1 MVRAPAAAH
10 DAHVPRLLI
19 VWSRPHHLTAEEASR
34 WVRGEVGA
42 LTRRRR
48 NKVRGAEAAC
58 SSASP
63 RHGCDWHWLLDLD
76 VAAPASEFVDE
87 GVCAEWLGDL
97 RLLGMRPQVMV
108 VGDAVA
114 REGKGA

>member
-10 DAHVPRLLI
+10 DAHVSRLLI
-19 VWSRPHHLTAEEASR
+19 VWSRPHHLTAEEASQ
-34 WVRGEVGA
+34 WVRGEIGA
-42 LTRRRR
+42 LLGDAGTRSGELRRLER
-48 NKVRGAEAAC
+48 
-58 SSASP
+58 ASP

-114 REGKGA
+114 REGKGV

>member
-1 MVRAPAAAH
+1 MVRAAAAAH
-10 DAHVPRLLI
+10 DDRVPRLLI
-19 VWSRPHHLTAEEASR
+19 VWSRPHHLTAEEANR
-34 WVRGEVGA
+34 WVRGEVSA
-42 LTRRRR
+42 LLGDAATRSGELRRL
-48 NKVRGAEAAC
+48 E
-58 SSASP
+58 SASP

-87 GVCAEWLGDL
+87 GVCADWLGDL

>member
-1 MVRAPAAAH
+1 MVRAAAAAH
-10 DAHVPRLLI
+10 DAHVPHLLI
-19 VWSRPHHLTAEEASR
+19 VWSRPHHLTAQEASR

-42 LTRRRR
+42 LLGDAGTTSGELRRLQ
-48 NKVRGAEAAC
+48 
-58 SSASP
+58 SASP

-108 VGDAVA
+108 VGDVVA

>member
-1 MVRAPAAAH
+1 MVRAVSAAH

-19 VWSRPHHLTAEEASR
+19 VWSRPYHLTAEEATG
-34 WVRGEVGA
+34 WVRGAVGA
-42 LTRRRR
+42 LLEADATRSGEQRRL
-48 NKVRGAEAAC
+48 E
-58 SSASP
+58 SASP

-76 VAAPASEFVDE
+76 VAAPASEFVDK
-87 GVCAEWLGDL
+87 GAGAEWLGDL

-114 REGKGA
+114 RDGKGA